1 MITCSETI
9 YYYRTSNSSLTNNRF
24 YDNFKELIQ
33 LSINAR
39 KKLYEYYN
47 IIQNIGE
54 INYYNKSVELYLS
67 SITNMYRKKSNYR
80 FMDRIKWL
88 RYIKSKIKNIEYDK
102 GKMSDVENKVAN
114 IICLFPCVITEIV
127 LKLLF
132 FIKNNFNN
140 IYYILRKRG
149 NEGR

>member
-1 MITCSETI
+1 
-9 YYYRTSNSSLTNNRF
+9 
-24 YDNFKELIQ
+24 
-33 LSINAR
+33 
-39 KKLYEYYN
+39 
-47 IIQNIGE
+47 
-54 INYYNKSVELYLS
+54 
-67 SITNMYRKKSNYR
+67 
-80 FMDRIKWL
+80 
-88 RYIKSKIKNIEYDK
+88 
-102 GKMSDVENKVAN
+102 MSDVENKVAN

>member
-1 MITCSETI
+1 
-9 YYYRTSNSSLTNNRF
+9 
-24 YDNFKELIQ
+24 
-33 LSINAR
+33 
-39 KKLYEYYN
+39 
-47 IIQNIGE
+47 
-54 INYYNKSVELYLS
+54 
-67 SITNMYRKKSNYR
+67 
-80 FMDRIKWL
+80 MDRIKWL